1 MLGSGLS
8 GLDIIIYTMESIPD
22 NEPHV
27 LVVDDDTG
35 LLLSIKASIVSL
47 GMPEPAIISDS
58 RLVIDLMRKY
68 RFPVVLLD
76 LMMPHV
82 SGMDVLEQIKK
93 DFPETACVIV
103 TAVDDI
109 SSTVEAMRKGAYD
122 YLVKPLNIEQLAI
135 VINRAMERYNLRFGL
150 SLYERKQLFSDL
162 DNPNAFKEIIAEDE
176 AMALVFRQVEAVA
189 VTDYS
194 VVITGESGTGKEMV
208 ARALHRLSNRKEEPF
223 LAVNMAAF
231 SKALFEDEFFGHAKG
246 AYTDA
251 LIEKKGFFEQADG
264 GTLFL
269 DEIAELDL
277 SLQSKLLRVIE
288 EQELYRLGSTKIRNV
303 NVRILSATN
312 RDINEYIKQGKFR
325 ADLFYRLNMYNIKIP
340 PLNDRK
346 KDIIPLSQYF
356 LKIYAKKNNK
366 DICLIA
372 EDLAEYLV
380 GYKFP
385 GNVRELENIIAGA
398 VLLEKSHLLTLS
410 SVGNLRCDVKSLKQI
425 NNKILTLAELE
436 KKHIEHVLNIT
447 SGNRTEAAKILGV
460 NITTVYRKI
469 EKYGL

>member
-1 MLGSGLS
+1 
-8 GLDIIIYTMESIPD
+8 MESIPD
-22 NEPHV
+22 SDLQV
-27 LVVDDDTG
+27 LVVDDDSG
-35 LLLSIKASIVSL
+35 LLLSIKASMVSM
-47 GMPEPAIISDS
+47 GMPEPAILSDS
-58 RLVIDLMRKY
+58 RLIPDLMRKY
-68 RFPVVLLD
+68 HFPVVLLD
-76 LMMPHV
+76 LMMPHI
-82 SGMDVLEQIKK
+82 SGMEALQQIKK
-93 DFPETACVIV
+93 EFPETACVIV
-103 TAVDDI
+103 TAVDDT

-135 VINRAMERYNLRFGL
+135 VINRAMERYNLKFGL

-162 DNPNAFKEIIAEDE
+162 NNPKAFKEIIAEDE

-189 VTDYS
+189 ATDYS

-208 ARALHRLSNRKEEPF
+208 ARALHRLSNRNKAPF

-231 SKALFEDEFFGHAKG
+231 SKALFEDEFFGHSKG

-269 DEIAELDL
+269 DEIAELDF

-303 NVRILSATN
+303 NVRMLSATN
-312 RDINEYIKQGKFR
+312 RDINEDIKKGNFR

-340 PLNDRK
+340 PLRDRK

-356 LKIYAKKNNK
+356 LKIYAEKNNK
-366 DICLIA
+366 EISSIA
-372 EDLAEYLV
+372 EDLAEPLV

-398 VLLEKSHLLTLS
+398 VLLEKSDALTLS
-410 SVGNLRCDVKSLKQI
+410 SVGSLGSDVKPLKQI

-436 KKHIEHVLNIT
+436 KKHIGHVLNIT
-447 SGNRTEAAKILGV
+447 SGNRTEAARILGV